1 MATTT
6 TQPQNG
12 TASKKTSSSNGSQSK
27 SKPRTFRS
35 PHLWSLL
42 PYVLAVVGL
51 MQAWY
56 WLVYWLYDSGHTT
69 VFGLPPLDAA
79 ACASAAVVGTNAVEK
94 CGRSDMFAF
103 QIVSGTTFV
112 GIGGWAFYDWHVLQ
126 RNNSVR
132 SKSTTTALGRLYGH
146 HPTAQWITVVNLAYQ
161 LWDFAISLTIPEYC
175 TAIMMTHH
183 VVAATVAW
191 SALYNDML
199 GYYALFFLGLSEV
212 SSIFLVSMDV
222 ASSYFELRPGS
233 LAQLFFQHVTG
244 PLFAGT
250 FIYYRVILW
259 WPTSWQL
266 AQDVVEVVSTTRTA
280 GDDTSKSDQVRPGRN
295 WILYLW
301 VVLNFPMGLL
311 QLYWMSLIL
320 DEVRVVVA
328 AL

>member
-6 TQPQNG
+6 TAQNG
-12 TASKKTSSSNGSQSK
+12 TASNKTMPSNGSSSSQRS
-27 SKPRTFRS
+27 SKPPTFRS

-69 VFGLPPLDAA
+69 VFGLPPPLDEA
-79 ACASAAVVGTNAVEK
+79 ACASAAAAGTNAEK

-112 GIGGWAFYDWHVLQ
+112 GIGGWAFYDWHVQQ
-126 RNNSVR
+126 RNSVR
-132 SKSTTTALGRLYGH
+132 RSTTTALGRLYAH
-146 HPTAQWITVVNLAYQ
+146 HPTAQWITVINLAYQ
-161 LWDFAISLTIPEYC
+161 LWDFAVSLTIPEYC

-222 ASSYFELRPGS
+222 ASSYFELQPGS
-233 LAQLFFQHVTG
+233 LPQLFFQHVTG

-266 AQDVVEVVSTTRTA
+266 AQDVAEVVSTSRT
-280 GDDTSKSDQVRPGRN
+280 GDTNSKSNQVRPGRN

-301 VVLNFPMGLL
+301 LVLNVPMGLL